1 MGGFKAREK
10 VSGLEY
16 DFSGITVAADG
27 DQELLDEAKGVIPE
41 PSTYGVRR
49 MNGRLNDLLGLDAD
63 ASMEQRLNALASKSE
78 AEMHDIDTEQLDIIA
93 EITSGCPSAQELAAL
108 PFRHRQAFYG
118 WLIGEL
124 ANPSAGTTS
133 TRRSVVPL
141 KSATS

>member
-1 MGGFKAREK
+1 MAGFKAREK

-16 DFSGITVAADG
+16 DFTGITVADED
-27 DQELLDEAKGVIPE
+27 DQALLDQAVGVIAE
-41 PSTYGVRR
+41 PSTYAVRR
-49 MNGRLNDLLGLDAD
+49 MNGRQNDLLNLPAD
-63 ASMEQRLNALASKSE
+63 ATLQQRLDALASKTE
-78 AEMHDIDTEQLDIIA
+78 EEMHEMDAEQLDIIS
-93 EITSGCPSAQELAAL
+93 EITDGAPSRAELEAL

-133 TRRSVVPL
+133 SRRSVVPL

>member
-16 DFSGITVAADG
+16 DFTGITVADKS
-27 DQELLDEAKGVIPE
+27 DQDLLDEAVGVIPE

-49 MNGRLNDLLGLDAD
+49 MNGRLNDMLGLAPDATLQER
-63 ASMEQRLNALASKSE
+63 MEALSSKTE
-78 AEMHDIDTEQLDIIA
+78 AEMHEVDDEQLDIIA
-93 EITSGCPSAQELAAL
+93 EITDGSPSREELAAL
-108 PFRHRQAFYG
+108 PFRHRVAFYG
-118 WLIGEL
+118 WILGEL
-124 ANPSAGTTS
+124 NNPSAGTTS